1 MEKRQVQTGKVLLIL
16 KSVVISYLVT
26 AILLLVISFLM
37 FKAGLDEKKASIG
50 IIMVYVFSTFLGG
63 RTAGKGVQTRKFL
76 WGMLAGGV
84 YFVLLLLLIFA
95 MTENGGAAGMQL
107 ATTLVLCLG
116 GGMLGGML
124 SA

>member
-1 MEKRQVQTGKVLLIL
+1 MEKKQVQTGKVLLIL

-37 FKAGLDEKKASIG
+37 YKAGLDEKKASIG
-50 IIMVYVFSTFLGG
+50 IIMVYVLSTFLGG
-63 RTAGKGVQTRKFL
+63 RTAGKEVQTRKFL
-76 WGMLAGGV
+76 WGMLAGGI

-95 MTENGGAAGMQL
+95 MTENGGAAGIQL
-107 ATTLVLCLG
+107 ATTLVLCLS